1 VILFSLSEEVVQSC
15 LAYQSCKKSSSG
27 SVSCPPKDERLPSAK
42 RRPSA
47 NSAVK
52 ATMPTYRAVIL
63 TALPV
68 ECNAV
73 NVHLVDSREEV
84 HRQGTVYHVGRFCA
98 EDHNWEV
105 LVLEV
110 GAGNDD
116 AAFEAERA
124 ISYFGPDIA
133 LFVGVAGGIK
143 DVTVGD
149 VVAATKIYGYESG
162 KAESVFRSRP
172 DVGQS
177 SYAMVQRSRAEAKK
191 SRWVNRII
199 GGATTNPQVLVGPIA
214 AGEKVVAS
222 TESEVYKFI
231 RETYSDALAVEM
243 EGRGFLTATHAN
255 QVQALVVRGISDTL
269 NNKSDL
275 DDSARQRLASI
286 HASAFAFDVIA
297 QLKPLTS
304 AHSTREK
311 FAGSEELRSGD
322 ALNLPD
328 SRASRSAVAAERI
341 GEIAPQVD
349 ISVRRQLFEAAGEY
363 ERLRGSMPTGNER
376 TTRMEEEIVE
386 KKIRPLAIS
395 GYPLLKEFSESWS
408 PGDGLVAVVMLQARP
423 NPNYIRWLGARISG
437 ERAFIGYHAA
447 LALLAAVRVLNVTH
461 HRAIREVIG
470 ASRQALGTGEGKEGR
485 RKLLDDAEKE
495 LR

>member
-1 VILFSLSEEVVQSC
+1 MS
-15 LAYQSCKKSSSG
+15 
-27 SVSCPPKDERLPSAK
+27 
-42 RRPSA
+42 
-47 NSAVK
+47 
-52 ATMPTYRAVIL
+52 TYRAVIL

-68 ECNAV
+68 EFKAV
-73 NVHLVDSREEV
+73 NAHLVDSREEV

-98 EDHNWEV
+98 EDRNWEV
-105 LVLEV
+105 LLLEV
-110 GAGNDD
+110 GAGNAD

-124 ISYFGPDIA
+124 ISYFEPDIA

-162 KAESVFRSRP
+162 RAESVFKPRP

-177 SYAMVQRSRAEAKK
+177 SYAMVQRSRAEARK
-191 SRWVNRII
+191 SRWINRII
-199 GGATTNPQVLVGPIA
+199 GGATTNPQVFVGPIA

-222 TESEVYKFI
+222 IESDVYKFI

-243 EGRGFLTATHAN
+243 EGRGFLAATHAN
-255 QVQALVVRGISDTL
+255 QVQALVVRGISDTV
-269 NNKSDL
+269 NNKSNL

-297 QLKPLTS
+297 QLKPLTF

-311 FAGSEELRSGD
+311 FAGSEELRSGYP
-322 ALNLPD
+322 LN
-328 SRASRSAVAAERI
+328 
-341 GEIAPQVD
+341 QVD
-349 ISVRRQLFEAAGEY
+349 ISFRRQLFEAAGEY
-363 ERLRGSMPTGNER
+363 GRIRGSMPSGNER
-376 TTRMEEEIVE
+376 TKRMEEIVE

-408 PGDGLVAVVMLQARP
+408 SGDVLVAVVMLEERP

-447 LALLAAVRVLNVTH
+447 VALLAAVRVLNVTH
-461 HRAIREVIG
+461 HKAIRKVIG
-470 ASRQALGTGEGKEGR
+470 ASKQALGTGERTEGR
-485 RKLLDDAEKE
+485 RKVLDDAEKE